1 MRFGVYSWLFVPA
14 AWCAPAAMLLPAGNA
29 LRIAAVIVDLLVFP
43 GLPLV
48 LRLSPERYALEG
60 FSLRT
65 VQRVAVLTG
74 AVSLSSAILVTLA
87 LMLAGALTAERALVI
102 LALVATVATLVPA
115 GRGTGRTGPEA
126 R

>member
-1 MRFGVYSWLFVPA
+1 M
-14 AWCAPAAMLLPAGNA
+14 
-29 LRIAAVIVDLLVFP
+29 IVDLLVFP

-48 LRLSPERYALEG
+48 LRLSPGRYALEG

-65 VQRVAVLTG
+65 VQRVAVPAG

-87 LMLAGALTAERALVI
+87 LMLAGALTAERALVSLAVVSTLAI
-102 LALVATVATLVPA
+102 LAPA
-115 GRGTGRTGPEA
+115 GRWTGRAGAEA